1 MKYYTSFFII
11 QETALNN
18 ANHAKDALSTQLETS
33 KKEIARLQAVLLNT
47 QKKAIADKSEAIM
60 LKQKE
65 IDTLYSVMDRYWT
78 EGPKN
83 KRPKIQ

>member
-47 QKKAIADKSEAIM
+47 QKKAIADKSLM
-60 LKQKE
+60 QKE
-65 IDTLYSVMDRYWT
+65 IETLYSVMDRYWT